1 VDATAGIAD
10 FGSLSKGG
18 IAMSW
23 SGRAALAKSLL
34 ATAVLLLSPPLV
46 QAKIIAL
53 DIDIVIDQVSPEEP
67 GMKIGMHHKARI
79 FYDDSKIDSATRRV
93 CVLHQQHTPM
103 LIPKHLDPLAEPMM
117 NAWLDL
123 SAKPYRYHYAA
134 SPVGGNWPFPY
145 AILFDEQT
153 MRMTIR
159 KQSDGTLLL
168 AGPFTVNTAPIT
180 GPDVDAVVASSEPLR
195 MPWEKG
201 PAMKMAPHAPET
213 AR

>member
-1 VDATAGIAD
+1 MVST
-10 FGSLSKGG
+10 
-18 IAMSW
+18 
-23 SGRAALAKSLL
+23 GRACFAK
-34 ATAVLLLSPPLV
+34 AVLKTALLVVVGARLA
-46 QAKIIAL
+46 QANIVAL
-53 DIDIVIDQVSPEEP
+53 DIDIVIDKVSPEER
-67 GMKIGMHHKARI
+67 GMKLGMHHNARI
-79 FYDDSKIDSATRRV
+79 YYDDSKIDRATQRV

-103 LIPKHLDPLAEPMM
+103 LIPKHLDPQAEPMT

-145 AILFDEQT
+145 AILFDEQS

-168 AGPFTVNTAPIT
+168 SGRFTVNATPIT
-180 GPDVDAVVASSEPLR
+180 GPDIDAVVASSEPAR

-201 PAMKMAPHAPET
+201 PPMRMGPHAPET
-213 AR
+213 IPHP

>member
-1 VDATAGIAD
+1 MIST
-10 FGSLSKGG
+10 
-18 IAMSW
+18 
-23 SGRAALAKSLL
+23 GRAAFAILVL
-34 ATAVLLLSPPLV
+34 ATAATALIASPPA
-46 QAKIIAL
+46 QAKIVAL
-53 DIDIVIDQVSPEEP
+53 DIDITLDQVSPEEP
-67 GMKIGMHHKARI
+67 GMKVGMHHQARI
-79 FYDDSKIDSATRRV
+79 YYDDAKIDAATRRV

-103 LIPKHLDPLAEPMM
+103 LIPKHLDPLAEPMT

-145 AILFDEQT
+145 AILFDEQS

-168 AGPFTVNTAPIT
+168 SGPFTVGTTPMM

-195 MPWEKG
+195 MPWDKG
-201 PAMKMAPHAPET
+201 PAMKMPPHAPES

>member
-1 VDATAGIAD
+1 MNWTRRAT
-10 FGSLSKGG
+10 F
-18 IAMSW
+18 
-23 SGRAALAKSLL
+23 AKSALS
-34 ATAVLLLSPPLV
+34 TAAFVLFGPPLV

-67 GMKIGMHHKARI
+67 GMKIGMHHNARI
-79 FYDDSKIDSATRRV
+79 YYDDSKIDGTTRRV

-103 LIPKHLDPLAEPMM
+103 LIPKHLDALAEPMT

-168 AGPFTVNTAPIT
+168 SGPFTVNTTPII
-180 GPDVDAVVASSEPLR
+180 GPDVDAVVASSEPPR

-201 PAMKMAPHAPET
+201 PAMKMGPQAPKS
-213 AR
+213 ARQLITPIQ

>member
-1 VDATAGIAD
+1 MIWAR
-10 FGSLSKGG
+10 
-18 IAMSW
+18 
-23 SGRAALAKSLL
+23 RAALAKLVL
-34 ATAVLLLSPPLV
+34 ATAGFVLSGARV
-46 QAKIIAL
+46 AQAKIIAL
-53 DIDIVIDQVSPEEP
+53 DIDIVLDQVSPEEP
-67 GMKIGMHHKARI
+67 GMKVGMHHHARI
-79 FYDDSKIDSATRRV
+79 YYDDSKIDGATRRV

-103 LIPKHLDPLAEPMM
+103 LIPKHLDPLAEPMT

-145 AILFDEQT
+145 AILFDEQS

-159 KQSDGTLLL
+159 KQSDGSLLL
-168 AGPFTVNTAPIT
+168 SGQFTVGTTPIT

-201 PAMKMAPHAPET
+201 PAMKMAPHPPE
-213 AR
+213 ASR

>member
-1 VDATAGIAD
+1 MLWT
-10 FGSLSKGG
+10 
-18 IAMSW
+18 
-23 SGRAALAKSLL
+23 GRAAFAKSVL
-34 ATAVLLLSPPLV
+34 ATAAFVFIGPRLT

-67 GMKIGMHHKARI
+67 GMKVGMHHNARI
-79 FYDDSKIDSATRRV
+79 YYDDSKIDAATRRV

-103 LIPKHLDPLAEPMM
+103 LIPKHLDPMAEPMT

-145 AILFDEQT
+145 AILFDDQS

-168 AGPFTVNTAPIT
+168 SGAFTVNATPIT
-180 GPDVDAVVASSEPLR
+180 GPDVDAVVASSEPSR

-201 PAMKMAPHAPET
+201 PPMKTAAHGPDT